1 MSSGQFNTTGSL
13 APFLRVEEKRRKI
26 KMENKNGIGRIG
38 LIALIVSSCIGTG
51 IFGITNAVAAAAA
64 GASPGAAGSATHCA
78 RVLLWPLGPLYSLG
92 SSSFL
97 AFLCSF
103 LRLTTYRK
111 NGRTWK
117 RVSSHMPAPALGRW
131 GNLFPV
137 GPTGC
142 QLGWVTLPLPPC

>member
-1 MSSGQFNTTGSL
+1 
-13 APFLRVEEKRRKI
+13 
-26 KMENKNGIGRIG
+26 MENKNGIGRIG

-64 GASPGAAGSATHCA
+64 PG
-78 RVLLWPLGPLYSLG
+78 
-92 SSSFL
+92 
-97 AFLCSF
+97 
-103 LRLTTYRK
+103 
-111 NGRTWK
+111 
-117 RVSSHMPAPALGRW
+117 PALLAWLFVGFGSLMLVFALNNLW